1 MRRLTPGGGAVSA
14 AAARRRPRPR
24 AQRARGASHRAG
36 RLSAATLLCALGWSS
51 AASAYHTD
59 DDHITDDT
67 AWTLKGPK
75 NFRLGLYKA
84 SATIADRVVV
94 GTYIWPW
101 LARTASAFAKW
112 RFLSLGPTEW
122 AVEGGLFHLD
132 TASFDG
138 TGPNAP
144 VFNIGT
150 ATLSGTLELGDHQI
164 SNNLI
169 GTAVRAKGE
178 IDEDTLGGAGEGGLS
193 NLQYVLAYE
202 YRVSRSFALVVTG
215 RYQILQVLA
224 GQTSF
229 TSRPDDYTS
238 IEVVA
243 AASDDHIVNF
253 RYALS
258 VIPALAWSW
267 ENFNLRLGVG
277 YGNFNVPGI
286 NFMIEQRTLI
296 PELDL
301 YWTF

>member
-1 MRRLTPGGGAVSA
+1 VRRAARRLAAAIGLSVLGWSA
-14 AAARRRPRPR
+14 AA
-24 AQRARGASHRAG
+24 G
-36 RLSAATLLCALGWSS
+36 
-51 AASAYHTD
+51 AYHSD

-67 AWTLKGPK
+67 AWTVKGPK

-84 SATIADRVVV
+84 SATIADRVVL
-94 GTYIWPW
+94 GTYLWPW

-112 RFLSLGPTEW
+112 RFLTLGPSEW
-122 AVEGGLFHLD
+122 AVEGGLFRLD
-132 TASFDG
+132 TAAFDG

-144 VFNIGT
+144 VFTIGT
-150 ATLSGTLELGDHQI
+150 ATFINSVQLGDHQI

-169 GTAVRAKGE
+169 GTVVHLKGE
-178 IDEDTLGGAGEGGLS
+178 IDADTLGGTGEGGLS
-193 NLQYVLAYE
+193 NLQYVLAYQ
-202 YRVSRSFALVVTG
+202 YRLSRTLALVVTG
-215 RYQILQVLA
+215 RYQIFQVLGA
-224 GQTSF
+224 QTRF

-267 ENFNLRLGVG
+267 ENFNLRVGLG

-286 NFMIEQRTLI
+286 NFMIERRTLI

>member
-1 MRRLTPGGGAVSA
+1 MSARRLAAMSALCVLAWSGA
-14 AAARRRPRPR
+14 AA
-24 AQRARGASHRAG
+24 
-36 RLSAATLLCALGWSS
+36 
-51 AASAYHTD
+51 AYHTD

-75 NFRLGLYKA
+75 NYRLGLYKA
-84 SATIADRVVV
+84 SATIADRVVI

-101 LARTASAFAKW
+101 LARTASLFAKW
-112 RFLSLGPTEW
+112 RFLSIGPWHW
-122 AVEGGLFHLD
+122 AAEGAVFHLD
-132 TASFDG
+132 TSRFDG

-144 VFNIGT
+144 VFTIGT
-150 ATLSGTLELGDHQI
+150 ATLANTLELGDHQI

-169 GTAVRAKGE
+169 GTAVRLKGE
-178 IDEDTLGGAGEGGLS
+178 IDDDTLGGAGEGGLS
-193 NLQYVLAYE
+193 NLQYVLAYQ
-202 YRVSRSFALVVTG
+202 YRVSRTLALVVTG
-215 RYQILQVLA
+215 RYQIFQVLG

-258 VIPALAWSW
+258 VVPALAWSW
-267 ENFNLRLGVG
+267 ENFNLRVGLG
-277 YGNFNVPGI
+277 YGNFNIPGI
-286 NFMIEQRTLI
+286 NFMLEQRTLI

-301 YWTF
+301 YFTF